1 VTSTSVTVDPG
12 LTTAEATRRLLRHG
26 PNTLPQAPGPSWAR
40 RLVRS
45 LRDPLVLVLLAAL
58 ALTLLTGDLTD
69 AAVIAL
75 VVVVNSAIGLRQ
87 ELRADRAVRALG
99 QMVATRA
106 WVRREGQ
113 VREVPLSE
121 LVVGDLVLL
130 RAGDLVPA
138 DAVLVEGS
146 GLEVD
151 ESALTGESVPVGKTS
166 GPDPG
171 PDPAQGSHPGP
182 RGGGQGSGDDVPP
195 ALVLSGTVVARGRG
209 AARVVATGAESAVGR
224 IASLLGSG
232 STVTPLQRRMARLSG
247 QLAVAVV
254 ALSLVVMGVGLA
266 RGQSL
271 ELMAITAIALVVAAV
286 PESLPLVVTV
296 SLALAARRMARRH
309 AVVRSLAAV
318 ETLGSVTLLAT
329 DKTGTLTEG
338 SMTVVASWLAP
349 DVSEPELLTALA
361 LCNDASRDEAAG
373 RSHGDP
379 TESALLEAALAGGV
393 DVSRVRDSWPR
404 VAETP
409 FDSSRKMMSTIHRD
423 GHAGLF
429 TIHKGAPEAILRV
442 DLLVGPP
449 DVVTD
454 AQGRAARWA
463 RRGIRVI
470 AVAAEGS
477 PEAPPAA
484 TTALGKNA
492 VEPTVTGRQ
501 ARLLGLVGLED
512 PVRDTSRA
520 TIAACREAGV
530 QVVLVTGD
538 HPSTAAAIAHQV
550 GIGDG
555 EEPVSLAGAGDG
567 DRVASSG
574 AQGAAVVARA
584 TPADKH
590 SLVTAFQRA
599 GHVVAMTG
607 DGVNDGPALR
617 HADIGVAMGRRGTEV
632 ARQAADLVLTDDNLG
647 TVVAAIEE
655 GRRVW
660 DNIRRFLLY
669 GLSGGASEILLM
681 LVGPVVGIALPLLP
695 AQILWLNLLTHSF
708 AGAGLAG
715 QPADPSALRRGPRP
729 PHEGPLARGLW
740 WRTAATALVLTA
752 AAVAAM
758 LAAPEPQRQ
767 TAALLAL
774 GVGQLSVAWAL
785 RTPGRRDD
793 RWRGALL
800 PLLAVASTMLAAA
813 TLLPPLRELLG
824 TEVATTQTWLGA
836 LAAGVLAYGA
846 TTAMRG
852 HRV

>member
-1 VTSTSVTVDPG
+1 
-12 LTTAEATRRLLRHG
+12 
-26 PNTLPQAPGPSWAR
+26 
-40 RLVRS
+40 
-45 LRDPLVLVLLAAL
+45 
-58 ALTLLTGDLTD
+58 
-69 AAVIAL
+69 
-75 VVVVNSAIGLRQ
+75 
-87 ELRADRAVRALG
+87 
-99 QMVATRA
+99 
-106 WVRREGQ
+106 
-113 VREVPLSE
+113 
-121 LVVGDLVLL
+121 
-130 RAGDLVPA
+130 
-138 DAVLVEGS
+138 
-146 GLEVD
+146 
-151 ESALTGESVPVGKTS
+151 
-166 GPDPG
+166 
-171 PDPAQGSHPGP
+171 
-182 RGGGQGSGDDVPP
+182 
-195 ALVLSGTVVARGRG
+195 
-209 AARVVATGAESAVGR
+209 
-224 IASLLGSG
+224 
-232 STVTPLQRRMARLSG
+232 
-247 QLAVAVV
+247 
-254 ALSLVVMGVGLA
+254 
-266 RGQSL
+266 
-271 ELMAITAIALVVAAV
+271 
-286 PESLPLVVTV
+286 
-296 SLALAARRMARRH
+296 
-309 AVVRSLAAV
+309 V

-338 SMTVVASWLAP
+338 SMTVVASWLAR

-361 LCNDASRDEAAG
+361 LCNDASRDEATG

-393 DVSRVRDSWPR
+393 DVARVRDSWPR
-404 VAETP
+404 VAETA

-423 GHAGLF
+423 GRGGLF
-429 TIHKGAPEAILRV
+429 TIHKGAPEAIVRT
-442 DLLVGPP
+442 DLLADPAE
-449 DVVTD
+449 VVAEAHDT
-454 AQGRAARWA
+454 AARWA

-477 PEAPPAA
+477 AKPPVASTDVEVSAA
-484 TTALGKNA
+484 SAGLAGA
-492 VEPTVTGRQ
+492 GRQ

-512 PVRDTSRA
+512 PVRDTSKA
-520 TIAACREAGV
+520 TIAACRDAGV

-555 EEPVSLAGAGDG
+555 EEPVSLAGAGDD

-590 SLVTAFQRA
+590 SLVTALQRA

-632 ARQAADLVLTDDNLG
+632 ARQAADLVLTDDNLR

-681 LVGPVVGIALPLLP
+681 LVGPAVGTALPLLP

-715 QPADPSALRRGPRP
+715 QPADPAALRRGPRP
-729 PHEGPLARGLW
+729 PDEGPLARGLW
-740 WRTAATALVLTA
+740 WRTAATAVVLTA

-785 RTPGRRDD
+785 RTRGSRGD

-800 PLLAVASTMLAAA
+800 PLLAVAGTMLAAA

-824 TEVATTQTWLGA
+824 TQVATTQTWLGA
-836 LAAGVLAYGA
+836 LAAGLLAYGA